1 MEAWQRFIHQ
11 EQPSLI
17 SRSFS
22 SIAQLCPYASFFP
35 SVGGKLHSP
44 SASGALL
51 SSQVHSFF
59 STIFSARSSTAIR
72 RLRLHLTAT
81 VSSSQCLDSQAHCV
95 RSLLPAL
102 CVLSSLHLPQA
113 NLDPLSLGP
122 KPMMALIILT
132 SAMSMCDAFLA
143 TSSSFVVSECAW
155 PFRKASFQALL
166 VSWLSEHTV

>member
-1 MEAWQRFIHQ
+1 MRAS
-11 EQPSLI
+11 SLQ
-17 SRSFS
+17 SVVSYTHP
-22 SIAQLCPYASFFP
+22 QHLGLCFL
-35 SVGGKLHSP
+35 VE
-44 SASGALL
+44 
-51 SSQVHSFF
+51 VHSFF
-59 STIFSARSSTAIR
+59 STFFSAQSSGAIR

-113 NLDPLSLGP
+113 NLDPLSLGS

-143 TSSSFVVSECAW
+143 TSSSFSVSECAW
-155 PFRKASFQALL
+155 PFRKATFQALL